1 MHVSWKWSHQI
12 TAFFLQM
19 ENPWSL
25 LIGDIFWKTSE
36 WSSRLDPPFVHLLR
50 GLICMLSM
58 VFVSRAWLL
67 CVLHCLPVVK
77 YTHPKFKPRL
87 LVACSGN
94 ELCVDAPCWC
104 PDPYC
109 VMQKNAESRWKQF
122 HLHPHR
128 SPHLS
133 RRDRGPVCRLI
144 PFFWDCAWA
153 ASWCFNPCSSKWM
166 TELWWY
172 ILLEYWTPRK

>member
-12 TAFFLQM
+12 TAFFCK
-19 ENPWSL
+19 
-25 LIGDIFWKTSE
+25 WKTHGVCWLE
-36 WSSRLDPPFVHLLR
+36 IFFEKLPNDLPSSDRLDPPFVHPLR
-50 GLICMLSM
+50 GLIRMLSM

-67 CVLHCLPVVK
+67 CVLHCIPVVK
-77 YTHPKFKPRL
+77 YTHLKFKPRL

-153 ASWCFNPCSSKWM
+153 ASSCFNPFSSKWM
-166 TELWWY
+166 TEL
-172 ILLEYWTPRK
+172 